1 MSRRRIEMFQYRTV
15 LAQIRR
21 GASDRE
27 IARGHY
33 MGRRHPA
40 PAGAAGRWLARR
52 PPGVGEARTVSSR
65 ARRRNRPGVCPPSS
79 CLPSGD
85 PPPGRELRADGQVR
99 CSEAAVYQR
108 QLMAGLCRMESAARR
123 PLKVAQPTF
132 ARGDPSVPSGS
143 GATRSARFYGDL
155 FVKRAACALGRH
167 PRPGV
172 VDMQR
177 ASG

>member
-108 QLMAGLCRMESAARR
+108 QLMAGPCQRAVPAYS
-123 PLKVAQPTF
+123 PLSPALPTF
-132 ARGDPSVPSGS
+132 MPPSPNAPNASGRYLYRSLYGPRVTRGDVPET
-143 GATRSARFYGDL
+143 AE
-155 FVKRAACALGRH
+155 RH
-167 PRPGV
+167 LT
-172 VDMQR
+172 
-177 ASG
+177 